1 MRNVIAAVLLAAL
14 PATPGA
20 QQVGILPVKLL
31 DTSREARDQ
40 QQDHQR
46 RMDIL
51 AETLLSEI
59 DDASLIGADVVAT
72 CSPETTECLL
82 GLARD
87 SGDDQALFIVA
98 QKTSTLILQLFANLV
113 DTESGDLIL
122 SRNLNFRGDNDDAW
136 RRAGRFLARQMREAG
151 E

>member
-1 MRNVIAAVLLAAL
+1 MRRALFSLLFLGCASS
-14 PATPGA
+14 PTPPPRVVA
-20 QQVGILPVKLL
+20 DCPEPSAEVTVTARRPPPPSL
-31 DTSREARDQ
+31 DGRW
-40 QQDHQR
+40 
-46 RMDIL
+46 M
-51 AETLLSEI
+51 LSEI